1 MHLTWRKCGT
11 ISLLNLFVRIMMQEP
26 VYIRSIKDIEAIEQ
40 TPWQERLTTLNTYD
54 LIRQGAAIDPDA
66 PAIYFISD
74 GNSYQQ
80 PEIMTYRQLVAGIN
94 QTANLLHDQGIG
106 STDVVSLLMPNYPV
120 THAILWGGQAAG
132 IVYPINYLLEPGQII
147 ELLKAANTKVLVA
160 LGPSPDFTIWE
171 KVEVIRQALP
181 DLRIIQVMGQGDPE
195 NGVLSYNALIGQYPN
210 DHLQSDRQI
219 KPEDICAYFATGGTT
234 GLPKLAQHTH
244 LNETFEAFVMSLV
257 VNRQSDESILCGLP
271 LFHVNAVHITGLA
284 PFSVGASVVL
294 LGTQGYRDRSVIR
307 NFWKIV
313 EKFKATSFGGV
324 PTLYS
329 SLLQV
334 PLEGEDISTLKHV
347 RCGAAPMPVEV
358 FKTFEAQTGI
368 KIIEGYGLT
377 EGTCS
382 STGNPL
388 YGERRIGSVGLRYPY
403 QHIKI
408 VRLDENGKY
417 LRECEPDEIGHVVMS
432 GPQVIPGYLQAAHNQ
447 NLWVADGWLNTGDLG
462 RQDVDGYLWITGR
475 SKDIIIR
482 GGHNIDPVV
491 IEEVL
496 YGHESV
502 ALAAAVGKP
511 DAYAGEI
518 PVAYVQLKPS
528 AKVTENDLL
537 QYARDHIT
545 ERAAAPKSIYFLDTM
560 PQTAVGK
567 LFKPKLR
574 QDVTERA
581 YHEALSFLE
590 AEGIRVSVRV
600 ESHPSYG
607 LYAIIRLDGVANSL
621 QISVQQRVEQALA
634 GFTVKYE
641 LHLEY

>member
-1 MHLTWRKCGT
+1 MR
-11 ISLLNLFVRIMMQEP
+11 EP
-26 VYIRSIKDIEAIEQ
+26 AYIRSLQDIDTIEQ
-40 TPWQERLTTLNTYD
+40 VPWQERLTVRNTYD
-54 LIRQGAAIDPDA
+54 LIRQGATVNPDA

-74 GNSYQQ
+74 GESYQHPQ
-80 PEIMTYRQLVAGIN
+80 IMTYRQLVAGIN
-94 QTANLLHDQGIG
+94 QSANLLHDQGIG
-106 STDVVSLLMPNYPV
+106 STDVVALLMPNYPV
-120 THAILWGGQAAG
+120 THSILWGGQAAG
-132 IVYPINYLLEPGQII
+132 IVYPINYLLEPVQLV
-147 ELLKAANTKVLVA
+147 ELLKAANTKILVA
-160 LGPSPDFTIWE
+160 LGPLPDFAIWQ
-171 KVEVIRQALP
+171 KVEAIRQSLP

-195 NGVLSYNALIGQYPN
+195 NGVLSYDALIGNYPD
-210 DHLQSDRQI
+210 DHLQSGRQI
-219 KPEDICAYFATGGTT
+219 DPDDICAYFATGGTT

-334 PLEGEDISTLKHV
+334 PLEGQDISSLKHV

-403 QHIKI
+403 QQVKI

-417 LRECEPDEIGHVVMS
+417 LRDCAPDEIGNVVMS
-432 GPQVIPGYLQAAHNQ
+432 GPQVIPGYLQESHNQ
-447 NLWVADGWLNTGDLG
+447 NLWVGDGWLNTGDLG
-462 RQDVDGYLWITGR
+462 RQDADGYLWITGR
-475 SKDIIIR
+475 AKDIIIR
-482 GGHNIDPVV
+482 GGHNIDPAI

-496 YGHESV
+496 YTHESV

-537 QYARDHIT
+537 QYTRDHIT

-581 YHEALSFLE
+581 YQEALSFLE
-590 AEGIRVSVRV
+590 AEAIRVSIRV

-607 LYAIIRLDGVANSL
+607 LFAMIRLGGIAIDDESGVK
-621 QISVQQRVEQALA
+621 QRVEEALA
-634 GFTVKYE
+634 GFTVKYD
-641 LHLEY
+641 LHLEH

>member
-1 MHLTWRKCGT
+1 
-11 ISLLNLFVRIMMQEP
+11 MMSET
-26 VYIRSIKDIEAIEQ
+26 VFIRSLKDIETIEQ
-40 TPWQERLTTLNTYD
+40 VPWQDRLTARNTYD
-54 LIRQGAAIDPDA
+54 LICQGAAINPDA
-66 PAIYFISD
+66 PAIYFIPD
-74 GNSYQQ
+74 GESYQQ
-80 PEIMTYRQLVAGIN
+80 PQTMTYRQLVAGIN
-94 QTANLLHDQGIG
+94 QSANLLHDQGVG
-106 STDVVSLLMPNYPV
+106 STDVVALLMPNYPV

-132 IVYPINYLLEPGQII
+132 IIYPINYLLEPPQII
-147 ELLKAANTKVLVA
+147 ELLKAANTKALFA
-160 LGPSPDFTIWE
+160 LGPSPDFNIWE
-171 KVEVIRQALP
+171 KVVTIRQALP
-181 DLRIIQVMGQGDPE
+181 DLRIIQVRGQGDSE
-195 NGVLSYNALIGQYPN
+195 NDVLSYDAMIGQYPDN
-210 DHLQSDRQI
+210 HLQSGRQI
-219 KPEDICAYFATGGTT
+219 ASDDICAYFATGGTT
-234 GLPKLAQHTH
+234 GIPKLAQHTH
-244 LNETFEAFVMSLV
+244 LNETFEAFVMSFV
-257 VNRQSDESILCGLP
+257 VNRQPAESILCGLP

-313 EKFKATSFGGV
+313 EKFRAASFGGV

-403 QHIKI
+403 QKVKI

-417 LRECEPDEIGHVVMS
+417 TRDCAPDEIGHVVMS
-432 GPQVIPGYLQAAHNQ
+432 GPQVIPGYLQEAHNQ
-447 NLWVADGWLNTGDLG
+447 NLWVAEGWLNTGDLG
-462 RQDVDGYLWITGR
+462 RQDSDGYLWITGR
-475 SKDIIIR
+475 AKDIIIR
-482 GGHNIDPVV
+482 GGHNIDPAV

-496 YGHESV
+496 YSHEAV
-502 ALAAAVGKP
+502 ALVAAVGKP

-518 PVAYVQLKPS
+518 PVAYVQLKPNV
-528 AKVTENDLL
+528 KVTEHELL
-537 QYARDHIT
+537 QYTREHIT
-545 ERAAAPKSIYFLDTM
+545 ERAAAPKSIYFLDAM

-574 QDVTERA
+574 QDITERA
-581 YHEALSFLE
+581 YLEALSFLE
-590 AEGIRVSVRV
+590 TEGIRVSVQV

-607 LYAIIRLDGVANSL
+607 MFAVIHLDGVSNAL
-621 QISVQQRVEQALA
+621 QVNVQQRAEEALA
-634 GFTVKYE
+634 GFTIKYDLQME
-641 LHLEY
+641 N